1 MTQDCFLVGPILFS
15 LSPKFSVSTHNINQR
30 FLIIKWPY
38 SLKGSVVDPQ
48 LSPFPPCSLVCWC
61 SLSTRLLLE
70 FPVDEMFDCELPRR
84 LVLKDRRSWW
94 AAVVYSGL
102 VVVRG
107 LVDSPSRSQ

>member
-1 MTQDCFLVGPILFS
+1 MAIG
-15 LSPKFSVSTHNINQR
+15 
-30 FLIIKWPY
+30 
-38 SLKGSVVDPQ
+38 LKGSVVDPL

-70 FPVDEMFDCELPRR
+70 FLVDEMFDCELPRR

-102 VVVRG
+102 WSFE
-107 LVDSPSRSQ
+107 D